1 MLAVPRP
8 FPPETR
14 QPCDAAAGGWQ
25 AAIRPSRVWIGAAT
39 SKTLPDDERPAN
51 GHIDRLFGDEIM
63 ATFDTR
69 GDQPDHAE
77 RAARAALDVQAET
90 ARLAAEHPHWPRFR
104 VGVNTGEALV
114 GVVGHHEGR
123 RYTIVGDMVNTAARI
138 EHAAPVGAVA
148 IGIGTLTAIPAATT
162 RSLGPLELRGKPEP
176 VPVYVLEAL

>member
-14 QPCDAAAGGWQ
+14 QPRDAAAGGWQ

-51 GHIDRLFGDEIM
+51 GHIDRLVGDEIM

-90 ARLAAEHPHWPRFR
+90 ARLAAKHPHWPRFR

-114 GVVGHHEGR
+114 GVGR
-123 RYTIVGDMVNTAARI
+123 S
-138 EHAAPVGAVA
+138 P
-148 IGIGTLTAIPAATT
+148 
-162 RSLGPLELRGKPEP
+162 RSLPRRPARSDRWSCAESPSRSRSTFSRPSEMVAPGRMARAR
-176 VPVYVLEAL
+176 V